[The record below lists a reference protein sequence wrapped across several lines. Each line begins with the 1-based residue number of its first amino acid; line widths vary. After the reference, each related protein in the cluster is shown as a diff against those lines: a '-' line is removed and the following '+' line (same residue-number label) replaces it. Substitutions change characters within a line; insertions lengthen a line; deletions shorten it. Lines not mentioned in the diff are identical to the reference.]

1 MHPEN
6 YEGARIIFDLIRR
19 NENVTADVKKN
30 LQDTYG
36 LGEQTVQD
44 IVDELKEDYNATNAK
59 YMRAEKLIRALLLF
73 EDFDDYDTA
82 TTDLTTIMVCNAFIL
97 GYEQCK
103 RDVIED
109 IKKSTK
115 K

>member
-1 MHPEN
+1 MKNRDE
-6 YEGARIIFDLIRR
+6 LIEYFTDSLEYDDA
-19 NENVTADVKKN
+19 N
-30 LQDTYG
+30 
-36 LGEQTVQD
+36 D
-44 IVDELKEDYNATNAK
+44 IVDELKEEYNATNSE
-59 YMRAEKLIRALLLF
+59 YMRAEKRVRALLLF

-82 TTDLTTIMVCNAFIL
+82 ATDLTTIMICNAFIL

>member
-1 MHPEN
+1 MKNRDELIEYFTDSLEYYDAN
-6 YEGARIIFDLIRR
+6 DII
-19 NENVTADVKKN
+19 
-30 LQDTYG
+30 
-36 LGEQTVQD
+36 
-44 IVDELKEDYNATNAK
+44 DELKEEYNATYSE
-59 YMRAEKLIRALLLF
+59 YMRAERLVRALLLF
-73 EDFDDYDTA
+73 EDFDNYDTA
-82 TTDLTTIMVCNAFIL
+82 MTDLNTIMICNAFIL

>member
-1 MHPEN
+1 MKNRDE
-6 YEGARIIFDLIRR
+6 LIEYFTDSLEYDDA
-19 NENVTADVKKN
+19 N
-30 LQDTYG
+30 
-36 LGEQTVQD
+36 D

-109 IKKSTK
+109 IEKVQKK
-115 K
+115 

>member
-1 MHPEN
+1 MKNRDELIEYFTDSLE
-6 YEGARIIFDLIRR
+6 YED
-19 NENVTADVKKN
+19 KN
-30 LQDTYG
+30 N
-36 LGEQTVQD
+36 
-44 IVDELKEDYNATNAK
+44 IVDELKEEYNATNSE
-59 YMRAEKLIRALLLF
+59 YMLAEKRVRALLLF

-109 IKKSTK
+109 MKNSTK

>member
-1 MHPEN
+1 MKNRDELIEYFTDSLEYDDAN
-6 YEGARIIFDLIRR
+6 DII
-19 NENVTADVKKN
+19 
-30 LQDTYG
+30 
-36 LGEQTVQD
+36 
-44 IVDELKEDYNATNAK
+44 DELKEKYNATYSE
-59 YMRAEKLIRALLLF
+59 YMRAERLVRALLLF
-73 EDFDDYDTA
+73 EDFDNYDTA
-82 TTDLTTIMVCNAFIL
+82 MTDLTTIMICNAFIL

>member
-1 MHPEN
+1 
-6 YEGARIIFDLIRR
+6 
-19 NENVTADVKKN
+19 
-30 LQDTYG
+30 
-36 LGEQTVQD
+36 
-44 IVDELKEDYNATNAK
+44 
-59 YMRAEKLIRALLLF
+59 MRAERLVRALLLF
-73 EDFDDYDTA
+73 EDFDNYDTA
-82 TTDLTTIMVCNAFIL
+82 MTDLTTIMICNAFIL